1 MPDRHD
7 EIRGEFRMR
16 FAAFFAALAALWVQ
30 PAAAAQYLG
39 YFAISEPWVI
49 GTPASGASGLP
60 PFGMTGDS
68 DIHGSVLIDDAL
80 SGANRFIGLDLIT
93 GSRPW
98 TLADILSDSQ
108 AQVTDGVFV
117 GFILSLADGNGI
129 ASHNSA
135 ILRDGN
141 NVMSCNAC
149 VRFGPD
155 LASVP
160 EPSTWMMTILGLG
173 LAGGAMRRRRAHQL
187 IDELQPVLP
196 A

>member
-1 MPDRHD
+1 
-7 EIRGEFRMR
+7 MR
-16 FAAFFAALAALWVQ
+16 FAAFLAALAALWVQ

-49 GTPASGASGLP
+49 ATPASGASGLP
-60 PFGMTGDS
+60 PFGMTGNS

-80 SGANRFIGLDLIT
+80 TGANRFIGLDLIT
-93 GSRPW
+93 GSRTW
-98 TLADILSDSQ
+98 SLADILSDSQ

-117 GFILSLADGNGI
+117 GFILSLAGNNSI
-129 ASHNSA
+129 ASHSSA

-141 NVMSCNAC
+141 NIMSCNAC

-160 EPSTWMMTILGLG
+160 EPSTWVMMVLGVG
-173 LAGGAMRRRRAHQL
+173 MAGAAMRRRQAHPL
-187 IDELQPVLP
+187 IDQLPPVP